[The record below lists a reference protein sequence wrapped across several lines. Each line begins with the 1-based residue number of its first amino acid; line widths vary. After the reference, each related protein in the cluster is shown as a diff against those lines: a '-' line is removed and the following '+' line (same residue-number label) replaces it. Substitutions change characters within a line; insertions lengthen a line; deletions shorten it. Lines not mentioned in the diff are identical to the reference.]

1 MKRNLIIATLL
12 TVAAL
17 PVLAEPNTPVVD
29 QRQANQEARI
39 QQGVA
44 SGELTGR
51 EAARLERGQQR
62 VANMEAAAKA
72 DGVVTKRE
80 RAQLQHAQN
89 VQSRHIAA
97 QKHDRQH
104 R

>member
-1 MKRNLIIATLL
+1 MKRNLIIATVL
-12 TVAAL
+12 TAATL
-17 PVLAEPNTPVVD
+17 PVFAQTNTPVVD

-44 SGELTGR
+44 SGALTGR

-62 VANMEAAAKA
+62 VENMEAAAKA